1 LLVDYSYDPNRH
13 GCRSVVI
20 HVLDPRFA
28 KALSHPLRQRILQ
41 RLNEGGVASP
51 NELARAL
58 GEALGSV
65 SYHIRILRELDCVE
79 LVSTTPRRGA
89 LEHYYRATAR
99 PGLDDEEW
107 ARLPASLRRE
117 TLGRILSEI
126 FEGAAKAGLGGG
138 YPDSETHVRRIALAL
153 DEQARTELS
162 ALLAET
168 HDAALRIDADSA
180 SRHAQHGPDDT
191 PAIAT
196 DLWLI
201 HLRHADTN

>member
-1 LLVDYSYDPNRH
+1 MV
-13 GCRSVVI
+13 

-51 NELARAL
+51 NQLARAL

-65 SYHIRILRELDCVE
+65 SYHVRILRELDCVE

-107 ARLPASLRRE
+107 ARLPSSVRRE
-117 TLGRILSEI
+117 TLGRTLSEI
-126 FEGAAKAGLGGG
+126 FEEASKAGLEGG
-138 YPDSETHVRRIALAL
+138 YDDSETHVRRIALAV

-162 ALLAET
+162 ALLAQT
-168 HDAALRIDADSA
+168 HEAALRIQADST
-180 SRHAQHGPDDT
+180 SRHAQNGP
-191 PAIAT
+191 PAIASE
-196 DLWLI
+196 LWLV
-201 HLRHADTN
+201 HFQHADTN